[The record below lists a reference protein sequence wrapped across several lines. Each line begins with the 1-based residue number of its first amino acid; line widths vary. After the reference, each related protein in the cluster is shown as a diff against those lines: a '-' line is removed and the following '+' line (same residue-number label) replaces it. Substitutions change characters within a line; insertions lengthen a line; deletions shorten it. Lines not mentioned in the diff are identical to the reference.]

1 MEKTRLYFLQALIVL
16 FLTIVSQGGKT
27 EEGEGRFRLL
37 SEIQNGVTYI
47 KNPCHRGTF
56 SLVFSF
62 SKELKGSVEEEMA
75 FVSFSEAFQDFLKTQ
90 HEEMKTVA
98 LYAGAPEKIG
108 SRQLRVDYIAK
119 MVREDGSDVNLEL
132 PDQIEVVILNEDL
145 SRVFDQSNRSC
156 ERVPT
161 NEREIT
167 LLLSNPYE
175 MCGAYP
181 H

>member
-1 MEKTRLYFLQALIVL
+1 MKKTRLYFLQGLIIL
-16 FLTIVSQGGKT
+16 FMTIASQGGET

-37 SEIQNGVTYI
+37 SEIQNGVTYV
-47 KNPCHRGTF
+47 KNPCHPGIF

-62 SKELKGSVEEEMA
+62 SKELRGPMGEEIA
-75 FVSFSEAFQDFLKTQ
+75 FISFSEAFEDFLKIQ

-98 LYAGAPEKIG
+98 LYARVPEKIG

-119 MVREDGSDVNLEL
+119 IVREDGSDVNLDL

-145 SRVFDQSNRSC
+145 SKVFDQSNRSC
-156 ERVPT
+156 EKVPN
-161 NEREIT
+161 NEREMT

-175 MCGAYP
+175 TCGAYP